1 MAGLVLRRIRDL
13 VIVLFLVGTA
23 MFFIIHLIP
32 GNPAIS
38 LLGPFATHDQIVD
51 LTRSLGL
58 DQPLFSQ
65 YLTWLGNILHGDMGN
80 SITFSAPV
88 LGVIVDHVAPTLL
101 LALGSTVISSLIAVP
116 LAIRAASKPRSVW
129 ARLVTPVTAFGL
141 AMPSFWLALVLVL
154 VFGVLFKLLPTSGY
168 VAFTENPSQAIQ
180 YLVLPIVVLVAHQAA
195 LFVATLR
202 ESMSGE
208 LLSLYLRTAR
218 AKGVKERL
226 VLYRHALP
234 NALLPAIT
242 VIGSSFGGVLG
253 GVIIIETVFSIPGWG
268 QLLYNGIQARDYQLI
283 VGVTLMIAVVYVLV
297 NLIADLLYLVADP
310 RVRVQ

>member
-1 MAGLVLRRIRDL
+1 MGRLVLRRVRDL

-32 GNPAIS
+32 GNPATA
-38 LLGPFATHDQIVD
+38 LLGPYATQDQIED
-51 LTRSLGL
+51 LTRSMGL
-58 DQPLFSQ
+58 DQPLWTQ
-65 YLTWLGNILHGDMGN
+65 YLAWLGNVVQGDFGT
-80 SITFSAPV
+80 SIGFSEPV
-88 LGVIVDHVAPTLL
+88 LDVVADHVVPTLA
-101 LALGSTVISSLIAVP
+101 LAVGSTVISCAIAVP
-116 LAIRAASKPRSVW
+116 LAVRAAAKPRSLW

-154 VFGVLFKLLPTSGY
+154 VFGVVLDLLPTSGY
-168 VAFTENPSQAIQ
+168 VDPGDDLVGSVP

-202 ESMSGE
+202 EGISGE
-208 LLSLYLRTAR
+208 LLSLYLRSAR
-218 AKGVKERL
+218 AKGVKEKG
-226 VLYRHALP
+226 VLYRHVLP

-242 VIGSSFGGVLG
+242 VIGSSFGAVLG

-268 QLLYNGIQARDYQLI
+268 QLLYNGIQSRDYPLI
-283 VGVTLMIAVVYVLV
+283 IGVTLMIAVVYVVV

>member
-1 MAGLVLRRIRDL
+1 MAGLVLRRVRDL
-13 VIVLFLVGTA
+13 VIVLFLIGTA

-32 GNPAIS
+32 GSPAIA
-38 LLGPFATHDQIVD
+38 LLGPYATKEQIAD

-58 DQPLFSQ
+58 DQPLLTQ
-65 YLTWLGNILHGDMGN
+65 YVTWLGNVIHGDMGD
-80 SITFSAPV
+80 SISFSQPV
-88 LGVIVDHVAPTLL
+88 LTVIVDHATPTIL
-101 LALGSTVISSLIAVP
+101 LALGSTVISSAIAIP
-116 LAIRAASKPRSVW
+116 LAIRAAAKPRSVW
-129 ARLVTPVTAFGL
+129 ARMVTPVTAFGL

-154 VFGVLFKLLPTSGY
+154 VFGVIFRVLPTSGY
-168 VAFTENPSQAIQ
+168 VDVWADPGQAIK
-180 YLVLPIVVLVAHQAA
+180 YLILPIVVLIAHQAA

-208 LLSLYLRTAR
+208 LLSLYLRSAR
-218 AKGVKERL
+218 AKGVKERG

-242 VIGSSFGGVLG
+242 VIGSSFGSVLG

-268 QLLYNGIQARDYQLI
+268 QLLYNGITSRDYQLI
-283 VGVTLMIAVVYVLV
+283 IGVTLVIAVVYVMV

-310 RVRVQ
+310 RVRVR

>member
-13 VIVLFLVGTA
+13 AIVLFFVGTA

-32 GNPAIS
+32 GNPAIA
-38 LLGPFATHDQIVD
+38 LLGPYATQEQIED

-58 DQPLFSQ
+58 DQPLLTQ
-65 YLTWLGNILHGDMGN
+65 YVTWLANVVQGDMGN
-80 SITFSAPV
+80 SISFSQPV
-88 LGVIVDHVAPTLL
+88 LSVIVDHVAPTIL
-101 LALGSTVISSLIAVP
+101 LALGSTLISSVIAIP
-116 LAIRAASKPRSVW
+116 LAIRAAAKPRSVW

-154 VFGVLFKLLPTSGY
+154 VFGVIFGLLPTSGY
-168 VAFTENPSQAIQ
+168 VDFGTDPGEAIK

-202 ESMSGE
+202 ESISGE
-208 LLSLYLRTAR
+208 LLSLYLRSAR
-218 AKGVKERL
+218 AKGVKERA
-226 VLYRHALP
+226 VLYRHVLP

-242 VIGSSFGGVLG
+242 VVGSSFGNVLG

-268 QLLYNGIQARDYQLI
+268 QLLYNGILSRDYPLI
-283 VGVTLMIAVVYVLV
+283 IGVTLMIAVVYVLV
-297 NLIADLLYLVADP
+297 NLVADLLYLAADP
-310 RVRVQ
+310 RVRVR

>member
-1 MAGLVLRRIRDL
+1 MAGLVLRRVRDL
-13 VIVLFLVGTA
+13 VIVLFLIGTA

-32 GNPAIS
+32 GSPAIA
-38 LLGPFATHDQIVD
+38 LLGPYATKEQIAD

-58 DQPLFSQ
+58 DQPLLTQ
-65 YLTWLGNILHGDMGN
+65 YVTWLGNVIHGDMGD
-80 SITFSAPV
+80 SISFSQPV
-88 LGVIVDHVAPTLL
+88 LTVIVDHATPTIL
-101 LALGSTVISSLIAVP
+101 LALGSTVISSAIAIP
-116 LAIRAASKPRSVW
+116 LAIRAAAKPRSVW
-129 ARLVTPVTAFGL
+129 ARMVTPVTAFGL

-154 VFGVLFKLLPTSGY
+154 VFGVIFRVLPTSGY
-168 VAFTENPSQAIQ
+168 VDVWADPGQAIK
-180 YLVLPIVVLVAHQAA
+180 YLILPIVVLIAHQAA

-208 LLSLYLRTAR
+208 LLSLYLRSAR
-218 AKGVKERL
+218 AKGVKERG

-242 VIGSSFGGVLG
+242 VIGSSFGSVLG

-268 QLLYNGIQARDYQLI
+268 ELLYNGITSRDYQLI
-283 VGVTLMIAVVYVLV
+283 IGVTLVIAVVYVMV

-310 RVRVQ
+310 RVRVR

>member
-32 GNPAIS
+32 GNPAIA
-38 LLGPFATHDQIVD
+38 LLGPYATQEQIAD
-51 LTRSLGL
+51 LTASMGL
-58 DQPLFSQ
+58 DQPLLTQ
-65 YLTWLGNILHGDMGN
+65 YVTWLGNLVRGDMGE
-80 SITFSAPV
+80 SIAFSGPV
-88 LGVIVDHVAPTLL
+88 LPVIFDHIMPTIL
-101 LALGSTVISSLIAVP
+101 LALGSTVISAAIAVP
-116 LAIRAASKPRSVW
+116 LAIHAAAKPRSLW

-154 VFGVLFKLLPTSGY
+154 VFGVIFRILPTSGY
-168 VAFTENPSQAIQ
+168 VDFGTDPGQAVK
-180 YLVLPIVVLVAHQAA
+180 YLVLPIVVLVSHQAA

-208 LLSLYLRTAR
+208 LLGLYLRSAR
-218 AKGVKERL
+218 AKGVKERG

-242 VIGSSFGGVLG
+242 VIGSSFGNVLG
-253 GVIIIETVFSIPGWG
+253 GVIVIETVFSIPGWG
-268 QLLYNGIQARDYQLI
+268 QLLYNGITSRDYQLI
-283 VGVTLMIAVVYVLV
+283 IGVTLMIAVVYVLV

-310 RVRVQ
+310 RVRVR

>member
-32 GNPAIS
+32 GNPAIA
-38 LLGPFATHDQIVD
+38 LLGPYATQEQIAD
-51 LTRSLGL
+51 LTASLGL
-58 DQPLFSQ
+58 DQPLFTQ
-65 YLTWLGNILHGDMGN
+65 YVTWLGNLVQGDMG
-80 SITFSAPV
+80 SSLIFAQPV
-88 LGVIVDHVAPTLL
+88 LPVILDHVTPTIL
-101 LALGSTVISSLIAVP
+101 LALGSTIISAVIAVP
-116 LAIRAASKPRSVW
+116 LAIHAAAKPRSLW
-129 ARLVTPVTAFGL
+129 ARMVTPVTAFGL

-154 VFGVLFKLLPTSGY
+154 VFGVIFQVLPTSGY
-168 VAFTENPSQAIQ
+168 VDFGSDPGEAVK

-208 LLSLYLRTAR
+208 LLSLYLRSAR
-218 AKGVKERL
+218 AKGVRERG

-242 VIGSSFGGVLG
+242 VIGSSFGNVLG
-253 GVIIIETVFSIPGWG
+253 GVVVIETVFSIPGWG
-268 QLLYNGIQARDYQLI
+268 QLLYNGITSRDYQLI
-283 VGVTLMIAVVYVLV
+283 IGVTLMIAVVYVVV

-310 RVRVQ
+310 RVRVR